1 MSRVAMIVKSR
12 TQPGRRDE
20 VQAAYEQMLAPRA
33 KANEAQELVV
43 WSADAADPDAFYLF
57 EIYRDRESME
67 ANGQA
72 PWFFEYLGAV
82 GPLLDGQPEVLLAE
96 PRWAK
101 GAAL

>member
-1 MSRVAMIVKSR
+1 MGKVAMIVKSR

-20 VQAAYEQMLAPRA
+20 VQAAYERMLAPRA
-33 KANEAQELVV
+33 RDNEAQEVVV
-43 WSADAADPDAFYLF
+43 WAADASDPDAFYLF
-57 EIYRDRESME
+57 EVYRDRASME

-82 GPLLDGQPEVLLAE
+82 GPLLDGQPEVVLAD

-101 GAAL
+101 GVAI